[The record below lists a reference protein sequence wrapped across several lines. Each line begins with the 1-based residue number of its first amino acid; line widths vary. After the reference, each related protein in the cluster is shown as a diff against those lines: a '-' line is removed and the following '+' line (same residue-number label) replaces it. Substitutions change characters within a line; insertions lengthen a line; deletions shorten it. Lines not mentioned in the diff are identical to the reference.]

1 MQISQMIPTIY
12 QMKDHFIKNFPF
24 YNFLFQR
31 FDVTISLLDFR
42 KYINSARKGMEPR
55 GLTMPI

>member
-1 MQISQMIPTIY
+1 
-12 QMKDHFIKNFPF
+12 MKDHFIKNFPF
-24 YNFLFQR
+24 YNFLFQK